1 MSSPLPGCHTR
12 FQPSPP
18 PGTHRL
24 CRKATAGTSR
34 SWPRHRALAQQ
45 WDAPGA
51 SLELARLGWEAGTRV
66 LRKVP
71 RPAATGEG
79 LGSEEWPPA
88 PSLPSKSCGSP
99 ASGEALFWRWSREPS
114 PNPLESPAPHRS
126 QPLPWNAEPPPTP
139 GRAPRQSV
147 YCMSCTLTASQP
159 LQPPLAWH
167 PLSPGGHRHSRGA
180 PAPYF
185 SAPK

>member
-12 FQPSPP
+12 VQPSPP

-126 QPLPWNAEPPPTP
+126 QPLPWNAEPPPHP
-139 GRAPRQSV
+139 GPSPQTKCLLYELHVNCFPATAASTGLAPAQSRG
-147 YCMSCTLTASQP
+147 TQAQ
-159 LQPPLAWH
+159 
-167 PLSPGGHRHSRGA
+167 PGGTCSVLLC
-180 PAPYF
+180 P
-185 SAPK
+185 

>member
-12 FQPSPP
+12 VQPSPP

-34 SWPRHRALAQQ
+34 
-45 WDAPGA
+45 DAPGA
-51 SLELARLGWEAGTRV
+51 SPELARLGWEAGTRV

-79 LGSEEWPPA
+79 LGSEERPPA
-88 PSLPSKSCGSP
+88 PSLPSKSCGSRR
-99 ASGEALFWRWSREPS
+99 AERLFSGDGGWSREPS
-114 PNPLESPAPHRS
+114 SNPLESPAPRRS
-126 QPLPWNAEPPPTP
+126 QPLPWNAEPPHPL

-147 YCMSCTLTASQP
+147 YCTSCTLTASQL
-159 LQPPLAWH
+159 LQPPLARH